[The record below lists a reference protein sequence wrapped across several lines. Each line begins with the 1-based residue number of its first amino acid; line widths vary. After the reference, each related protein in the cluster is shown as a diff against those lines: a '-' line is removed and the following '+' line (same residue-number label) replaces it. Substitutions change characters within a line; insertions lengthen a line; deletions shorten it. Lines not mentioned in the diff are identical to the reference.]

1 MRVTVFGCGRWGAVH
16 AWHADH
22 IGHEVVLWG
31 RPGSRNLEELRRTHS
46 NAYQEIP
53 ASIILTDDLA
63 RAVHHAELCLVVI
76 SAQGVR
82 ALSEEIRKVEGAEE
96 KIYVLCMKG
105 LEIGTGKRLTE
116 VFAES
121 MPPRTRVAVWVG
133 PGHVQDFLRG
143 IPNCMVIAAH
153 EQSVTE
159 TVIRAM
165 KSPLIRY
172 YYGKDLIGIELGA
185 AVKNVVGLAAGM
197 LDGFGYGS
205 LKGALMAR
213 GTKEL
218 SRLVEAMGG
227 DRMTI
232 YGLCHLGDYEAT
244 LFSPHSN
251 NRRFGEDL
259 IRGVPFTKLAEGV
272 YTVKAVLELSRAYHV
287 ELPIARAVYDIVHGG
302 EDPKAV
308 LTGLFLRE
316 QKPE

>member
-1 MRVTVFGCGRWGAVH
+1 MRVTVFGCGRWGTFH

-22 IGHEVVLWG
+22 IGHDVMLWG
-31 RPGSRNLEELRRTHS
+31 RPGSKNLQELQATGR

-53 ASIILTDDLA
+53 ASVTLTDDLEK
-63 RAVHHAELCLVVI
+63 AVRHAELCLVVV
-76 SAQGVR
+76 SSQGMR
-82 ALSEEIRKVEGAEE
+82 SLLERIRNVEGAAG
-96 KIYVLCMKG
+96 KVYVLCMKG
-105 LEIGTGKRLTE
+105 LEIETGKRLSE
-116 VFAES
+116 VFCEC
-121 MPPRTRVAVWVG
+121 MPKTRVAVWVG

-143 IPNCMVIAAH
+143 IPNCMVIASSDA
-153 EQSVTE
+153 QVTE
-159 TVIRAM
+159 LVIEAM

-172 YYGKDLIGIELGA
+172 YYGTDLIGTELGA

-197 LDGFGYGS
+197 LDGFHYGS

-244 LFSPHSN
+244 LFSPHSH

-259 IRGVPFTKLAEGV
+259 IRGIPFTKLAEGV
-272 YTVKAVLELSRAYHV
+272 HTVRAVMELSKEYHV

-302 EDPKAV
+302 EDPKTV